1 MNRAFDQNGVLVSPS
16 KPVKNLQLKKKTF
29 SINSADRD
37 TVKYYTNGDIVVY
50 LPRVYEN
57 VVSLRLQ
64 AAEFPPLI
72 PSGLPNATTAAARA
86 HYYVNGQN
94 TRTGFSATDVYIGIN
109 EYSFFIDIEGLNKT
123 DECAVG
129 AQSSGYP
136 DGYFAKIP
144 VSINANGI
152 IDYNDKSA
160 QDNISRFYPAI
171 GKLDR
176 LHIRT
181 RLHSQQGNQ
190 GFIYWTTDG
199 NPATTSGSNQ
209 KGAEFSLSFEIEYLD
224 NSFDDFSQFETR
236 IATRA

>member
-1 MNRAFDQNGVLVSPS
+1 MNRAFDQNGIVVSPS

-37 TVKYYTNGDIVVY
+37 TVKYYTNGDFVVY

-64 AAEFPPLI
+64 AAEFPPLVI
-72 PSGLPNATTAAARA
+72 PSGGGSGAVAHSYISGSTYTTSIL
-86 HYYVNGQN
+86 
-94 TRTGFSATDVYIGIN
+94 GFDQKVGSNVL
-109 EYSFFIDIEGLNKT
+109 SFFIDIEGLNKT
-123 DECAVG
+123 DECAV
-129 AQSSGYP
+129 AASSSAYP

-144 VSINANGI
+144 VAANSFGVIN
-152 IDYNDKSA
+152 YNDKSA
-160 QDNISRFYPAI
+160 QDNISRLYPAI

-199 NPATTSGSNQ
+199 AGASGSNQ

-224 NSFDDFSQFETR
+224 NSFDNFSQFETR